1 MCLQTS
7 KRHAKEGRKRQGKA
21 RQGSKILSGKC
32 CVARSCPRRPCRPL
46 RLLPAACGMMSRRRR
61 APRRRSR
68 RARAPAVLART
79 LASMA
84 TGFPVCRLGM
94 EDRQSLGCFL
104 KLLLLSEAGCACCPV
119 RRSSSARVAARRPS
133 GSGVLGVLKNLLPL
147 KNPRQEPG
155 RRGAV
160 DSWWSAQRLAC
171 ALRACGPRAL
181 PCLRA
186 VSSTRARLAR
196 DGSLRQPALAQ
207 LSRARRDAAICPP
220 HALRITACSLAC
232 SVLCAPSALSLM
244 SVLAVSPRPRK
255 GLLTLSSLLHQL
267 SQVRA
272 DGPIRRARDD
282 SVPRRCAWRSRCRR
296 RRGRRR

>member
-1 MCLQTS
+1 MDLTLHLLHDEPSPACAAPS
-7 KRHAKEGRKRQGKA
+7 
-21 RQGSKILSGKC
+21 LS
-32 CVARSCPRRPCRPL
+32 SCAC
-46 RLLPAACGMMSRRRR
+46 AA
-61 APRRRSR
+61 
-68 RARAPAVLART
+68 AVLART

-94 EDRQSLGCFL
+94 EDMQSLGCFL
-104 KLLLLSEAGCACCPV
+104 KLLLLLEVGCACCPA
-119 RRSSSARVAARRPS
+119 RRSSSARVAARWPS

-171 ALRACGPRAL
+171 ALRACGLRAL

-207 LSRARRDAAICPP
+207 LSRARREADMPAACTTHHRVQPRLLGP
-220 HALRITACSLAC
+220 LRTLRAFPDVCARRISSAPQGAAHPLFP
-232 SVLCAPSALSLM
+232 APSALPG
-244 SVLAVSPRPRK
+244 ACRRPDS
-255 GLLTLSSLLHQL
+255 T
-267 SQVRA
+267 
-272 DGPIRRARDD
+272 RAR
-282 SVPRRCAWRSRCRR
+282 
-296 RRGRRR
+296 

>member
-1 MCLQTS
+1 MCNCACACASRSVQTN
-7 KRHAKEGRKRQGKA
+7 KQTNKCR
-21 RQGSKILSGKC
+21 LSPGKC

-207 LSRARRDAAICPP
+207 LSRARREADMPAACTTHHRVQPRLLGP
-220 HALRITACSLAC
+220 LRTLRAFPDVCARRISSAPQGAAHPLFP
-232 SVLCAPSALSLM
+232 APSALPG
-244 SVLAVSPRPRK
+244 ACRRPDS
-255 GLLTLSSLLHQL
+255 T
-267 SQVRA
+267 
-272 DGPIRRARDD
+272 RAR
-282 SVPRRCAWRSRCRR
+282 
-296 RRGRRR
+296 

>member
-1 MCLQTS
+1 MAAGPKL
-7 KRHAKEGRKRQGKA
+7 RGPRQGKA
-21 RQGSKILSGKC
+21 RQGKARQGKARQGKANLSGKC

-207 LSRARRDAAICPP
+207 LSRARREADMPAACTTHHRVQPRLLGP
-220 HALRITACSLAC
+220 LRTLRAFPDVCARRISSAPQGAAHPLFP
-232 SVLCAPSALSLM
+232 APSALPG
-244 SVLAVSPRPRK
+244 ACRRPDS
-255 GLLTLSSLLHQL
+255 T
-267 SQVRA
+267 
-272 DGPIRRARDD
+272 RAR
-282 SVPRRCAWRSRCRR
+282 
-296 RRGRRR
+296 

>member
-207 LSRARRDAAICPP
+207 LSRARRDADMPAACTTHHRVQPRLLGP
-220 HALRITACSLAC
+220 LRTLRAFPDVCARRISSAPQGAAHPLFP
-232 SVLCAPSALSLM
+232 APSALPG
-244 SVLAVSPRPRK
+244 ACRRPDS
-255 GLLTLSSLLHQL
+255 T
-267 SQVRA
+267 
-272 DGPIRRARDD
+272 RAR
-282 SVPRRCAWRSRCRR
+282 
-296 RRGRRR
+296 

>member
-1 MCLQTS
+1 MP
-7 KRHAKEGRKRQGKA
+7 RQGKA
-21 RQGSKILSGKC
+21 RQGKARQGKARQIPRGKC
-32 CVARSCPRRPCRPL
+32 CVARSCLRRPCRPL

-68 RARAPAVLART
+68 RARALVVLART

-84 TGFPVCRLGM
+84 TIFPVCRLGNG
-94 EDRQSLGCFL
+94 DKQRLGRFQ
-104 KLLLLSEAGCACCPV
+104 KLLLLLEVGCPA
-119 RRSSSARVAARRPS
+119 RRPSSARVAARRSSVP
-133 GSGVLGVLKNLLPL
+133 GVLGVLKNLLPL

-207 LSRARRDAAICPP
+207 LSRARREADMPAACTTHHRVQPRLLGP
-220 HALRITACSLAC
+220 LRTLRAFPDVCARRISSAPQGAAHPLFP
-232 SVLCAPSALSLM
+232 APSALPG
-244 SVLAVSPRPRK
+244 ACRRPDS
-255 GLLTLSSLLHQL
+255 T
-267 SQVRA
+267 
-272 DGPIRRARDD
+272 RAR
-282 SVPRRCAWRSRCRR
+282 
-296 RRGRRR
+296 